1 MKIFESVNDD
11 KSIIYYGG
19 SFNPPHIA
27 HIMMVS
33 VLRAYF
39 PKARIWIAPTY
50 QHAFQKSLMPFDLRV
65 EMLQKTVGD
74 VENVEIST
82 IERDLHDSTSY
93 TIDVVRSI
101 HAQNPEAKIWIVV
114 GSDIVPTLP
123 QWREYDEIQKLAQFL
138 IFPRAGYD
146 NAMALKIPMLPEVSS
161 SEIREK
167 IKAGESVCGLV
178 PAAVYELLVSSDVI

>member
-1 MKIFESVNDD
+1 MFESVNDE

-33 VLRAYF
+33 ALRAYF
-39 PKARIWIAPTY
+39 PKARLWIAPTY
-50 QHAFQKSLMPFDLRV
+50 QHAFNKSLMPFELRV
-65 EMLQKTVGD
+65 EMLQKSIGHLPG
-74 VENVEIST
+74 VEVST

-101 HAQNPEAKIWIVV
+101 HAKNPEAKIWIVV

-123 QWREYDEIQKLAQFL
+123 QWREYDEILKLSQFL

-146 NAMALKIPMLPEVSS
+146 NAMALKIPMLPDVSS

-167 IKAGESVCGLV
+167 IKNGDSIRGLV
-178 PAAVYELLVSSDVI
+178 PAAVYELLVSSDLL